1 MPNQKAFAVFDVK
14 SFDEEEGVLRGI
26 ASTPTADRMADIV
39 EPKGAVFKL
48 PLPLL
53 YQHDPNQPIGQVTE
67 AQVTD
72 AGIEIVATVAKGV
85 TEEID
90 KAWKLIRAG
99 LVRGFSIGFRG
110 LDVEEIPGSWGVR
123 FKKWEWLELSAVT
136 IPANAEATITSVK
149 QFATEQ
155 PAATGTEA
163 AKGKTTVGVTTKSH
177 KPVQLSSKGN
187 HLNISEQ
194 IAALE
199 ASRAAKAAAMA
210 AILEKATSEGRTT
223 ATAEQEEFDTIS
235 GEVESIDAD
244 LKRFRALEKAQV
256 GGAKPVNANGIKSLN
271 DGAAARSGVQVKAPK
286 LDAGVAFARYA
297 RVKGIAKLDGESPRT
312 IAKELYGE
320 DSPVYGILAKAAV
333 PAGSTQAGN
342 WAANLVGEETSIFAD
357 FVEYLRPQTIL
368 GKFGANG
375 VPALRR
381 VPFRVA
387 LVGQTAGGSGYWVGE
402 GKAKP
407 LTAFDF
413 ERNTL
418 EPTKVANIAVVTEEL
433 LRDSS
438 PSAEAIIRDQLAAAL
453 RERLDIDFINP
464 AKAAVSNVSPASITN
479 GVTPIP
485 STGTDAAA
493 VRNDL
498 RLLFS
503 AFIAANN
510 APTAGVF
517 VMRST
522 TALALSLMVNALGQA
537 EFTGISMEGGK
548 LSGLPVIV
556 SEYVPEGYVIL
567 ANASDIYLADEGGV
581 NVDMS
586 REASLEM
593 ADNPAHDST
602 TPTAATGLVSLWQ
615 TNSVGFRA
623 ERTVNWARRRTSA
636 VAVLSGV
643 AWGVEAAPG
652 GGE

>member
-1 MPNQKAFAVFDVK
+1 MHKKAFAVFDVK
-14 SFDEEEGVLRGI
+14 SFDEENGILRGI
-26 ASTPTADRMADIV
+26 ASTPTADRASDIV
-39 EPKGAVFKL
+39 DPKGAVFKL
-48 PLPLL
+48 PIPLL
-53 YQHDPNQPIGQVTE
+53 WQHKSDQPIGQVIE

-72 AGIEIVATVAKGV
+72 AGIEIVAIVPKGV

-90 KAWKLIRAG
+90 KAWKLIKAG

-163 AKGKTTVGVTTKSH
+163 AKGNLSAGVTAKSH

-464 AKAAVSNVSPASITN
+464 AKAAVANVSPASITN

-485 STGTDAAA
+485 STGTTADA